1 MNASETAWRA
11 QMWRENNP
19 RAWAFMEGL
28 GEADYLAGRR
38 ISISRLVEL
47 CRAKDFATNDGGRF
61 RISNSYRA
69 AFARMLV
76 KDHPELRGL
85 IVLHKSKLDGLV

>member
-19 RAWAFMEGL
+19 RAWGKPTTWRD
-28 GEADYLAGRR
+28 ADYLAGRR

-47 CRAKDFATNDGGRF
+47 CRAKDFATNDGERF

-69 AFARMLV
+69 AFARMPV
-76 KDHPELRGL
+76 KDHPEWRGL